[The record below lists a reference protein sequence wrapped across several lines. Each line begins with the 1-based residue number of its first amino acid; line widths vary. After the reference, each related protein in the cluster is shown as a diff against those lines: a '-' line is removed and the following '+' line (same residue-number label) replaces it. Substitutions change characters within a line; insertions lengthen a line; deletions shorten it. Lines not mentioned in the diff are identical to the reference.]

1 MMMMIKLDCYDN
13 LSLSDSVLLLMPR
26 QFFGSLVI
34 NFKKVNIFL
43 TVSDHNDD
51 YNHLSL
57 SDGLEH
63 VLMSKQSSGSLF
75 LNLKI

>member
-1 MMMMIKLDCYDN
+1 MMMMIKLDYYDN

-26 QFFGSLVI
+26 QFCGSLVI
-34 NFKKVNIFL
+34 NLKKVNICL